1 MIAVTAIKRLMLV
14 MLLLF
19 AAIALA
25 ATYWAVAGRDGILLR
40 DDNPRLIEAVA
51 RIRRGSI
58 YDRQEQLLVESV
70 ESNSGMRRSYL
81 RSSTYSLVGYYSL
94 RYGSSGVEAAF
105 NEALIGS
112 KSSETLEVY
121 FLREILNLPGEGA
134 DLRLTLMADVQD
146 ALTLVM
152 QDYRGAAVVMDSK
165 SGAILAM
172 ASLPAYDPNTL
183 DEDWENLV
191 ADEGRPFF
199 NRALQGLYQP
209 GAAMTTLWLAQAI
222 QSDYDLSTTFTEPD
236 TPIEFEPD
244 LSFKCLLQPP
254 GEEITLIEAFISG
267 CPAPFV
273 NYQATLTT
281 DSYAGIVEAFS
292 LEEPSTLA
300 GFPVPGAGA
309 TAATDLDDAAE
320 SDAVRLRD
328 VLGQGDL
335 TLTPLQMATIMSAM
349 AGDGAAPTPYVL
361 SGIRQPGTEIW
372 QEQKPEQSARIMLAP
387 ETAAK
392 LRSVFQAAWNNLR
405 VEPAPLDLRVGANIA
420 ISRSGEEAQIW
431 LNGFVTPDERPAV
444 AFVVVLENTN
454 DIEALVGIGGAVT
467 AALLSS

>member
-1 MIAVTAIKRLMLV
+1 MIAVPAIKRLMIAT
-14 MLLLF
+14 LLLF

-25 ATYWAVAGRDGILLR
+25 ATYWALAGRDSILLR

-51 RIRRGSI
+51 RIHRGSI
-58 YDRQEQLLVESV
+58 YDHQEQLLVESV

-112 KSSETLEVY
+112 KSSETLENY
-121 FLREILNLPGEGA
+121 FLREILNLPREGA

-146 ALTLVM
+146 ALTLAM
-152 QDYRGAAVVMDSK
+152 QDYRGAAVMMDSK

-183 DEDWENLV
+183 DEDWEYLV

-209 GAAMTTLWLAQAI
+209 GTAMTTLWLAQAI
-222 QSDYDLSTTFTEPD
+222 QSGYDLSRPFTEPD
-236 TPIEFEPD
+236 APVELEPG

-254 GEEITLIEAFISG
+254 GEEITLVEAFISG

-273 NYQATLTT
+273 NYQATLPW

-292 LEEPSTLA
+292 LNEPSTLA

-309 TAATDLDDAAE
+309 IAPTDLDDAAE
-320 SDAVRLRD
+320 SDDSRLRD
-328 VLGQGDL
+328 SLGQGDL
-335 TLTPLQMATIMSAM
+335 TMTPLQMAAIMSAM
-349 AGDGAAPTPYVL
+349 AGDGAAPTPTVL
-361 SGIRQPGTEIW
+361 SGIRQPGAEIW
-372 QEQKPEQSARIMLAP
+372 EERKPEQSARIMLAP

-392 LRSVFQAAWNNLR
+392 LRTVFQQAWRNMSDQFTP
-405 VEPAPLDLRVGANIA
+405 VADGIGANIA
-420 ISRSGEEAQIW
+420 MSRSGEEAQIW
-431 LNGFVTPDERPAV
+431 LNGFVTPGERPAV
-444 AFVVVLENTN
+444 AFVVVLENTD

-467 AALLSS
+467 EALLSS